1 MAEQKPVKVVNP
13 PKSHPLVVLPADEF
27 VAGFVKFLRDHAI
40 VGIAIGFTIGFQ
52 AQALVKQLNVSIFDP
67 VFQLIFGTSITN
79 SGTVLH
85 IGSRVARFQWGGLLY
100 ALLDFTFVLL
110 IVYLIVKVLKLDRFD
125 KQIKKG
131 EQHVHELKR

>member
-1 MAEQKPVKVVNP
+1 MAELKPTKQP
-13 PKSHPLVVLPADEF
+13 DHPKTHPLVVLPADEF
-27 VAGFVKFLRDHAI
+27 IAGFVKFLRDHAI

-52 AQALVKQLNVSIFDP
+52 AQALVKQLNLSIFDP
-67 VFQLIFGTSITN
+67 IFQLIFGTSITN
-79 SGTVLH
+79 NGNVVH

-100 ALLDFTFVLL
+100 ALLDFAFVLL

>member
-1 MAEQKPVKVVNP
+1 MAEQKVEEPVEH
-13 PKSHPLVVLPADEF
+13 PKTHPLVVLPADEF
-27 VAGFVKFLRDHAI
+27 IAGFVKFLRDHAI

-79 SGTVLH
+79 SGNVIH
-85 IGSRVARFQWGGLLY
+85 IGDRTAHFQWGGLLY

-110 IVYLIVKVLKLDRFD
+110 IVYLIVKFLKLDRFD
-125 KQIKKG
+125 KEIKKG
-131 EQHVHELKR
+131 EHHVHELKR